1 MNVQLQGTTA
11 RLSIAAVCGNTEF
24 GIRRL
29 KHPECEEEGGREAK
43 ARLSQTLHEQ
53 TTGPDPTRQS
63 THSTNTIHLIMKR
76 PVVYE

>member
-1 MNVQLQGTTA
+1 MNVQLQDMTA
-11 RLSIAAVCGNTEF
+11 RLSIAAICGNTEF

-43 ARLSQTLHEQ
+43 ARLCHEQ

-63 THSTNTIHLIMKR
+63 THSTNTTHLIMKR